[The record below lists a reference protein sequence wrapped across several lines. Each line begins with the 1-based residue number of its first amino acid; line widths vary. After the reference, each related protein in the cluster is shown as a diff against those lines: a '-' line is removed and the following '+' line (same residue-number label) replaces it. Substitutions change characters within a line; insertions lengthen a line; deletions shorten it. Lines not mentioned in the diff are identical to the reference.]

1 MQRLWRLMDADD
13 LVRHRERFRARP
25 YIYGVALTG
34 VGIAARLA
42 LEPLL
47 NDRVVFLPLVPG
59 VLVAAA
65 MGGLVPGLV
74 ICLLSA
80 GAGAMLVA
88 HYGLI
93 PANVADAVLF
103 LFLGLVISWGGERIR
118 RAQAEAAETAR
129 HLSERQAHL
138 QSILD
143 TVPDA
148 MIVIDET
155 GAIQS
160 FSAAAERLFGWSRDE
175 AVGRNV
181 SILMPPPDHDQH
193 DSYLARYLRTGER
206 RIIGVGRVVLG
217 QRRTGDTFPA
227 ELSVGEV
234 NSEGYRYFTGF
245 VRDLSEREA
254 TAHRLEILQSELLH
268 ISRLSAMGEMAAAL
282 AHELNQPLSAISNYL
297 RGGLRLLQLENP
309 GSQAV
314 APMDRA
320 TEQSLR
326 AGQIIRRLRDFVASG
341 ESERRE
347 ESLNRLVEE
356 AGALALVGARGAGVS
371 VKMTR
376 DPGVDAVFVDKVQVQ
391 QVLLNLIRNALEAM
405 DGSERKELLV
415 TIQAAGGDMA
425 EISVAD
431 TGAGLSPVIADRL
444 FQPFVSTKSGQG
456 MGVGLSICR
465 TIVEAH
471 GGRIWAEPN
480 PSGGTIFR
488 FTVPRTGEVAEV

>member
-1 MQRLWRLMDADD
+1 
-13 LVRHRERFRARP
+13 
-25 YIYGVALTG
+25 
-34 VGIAARLA
+34 
-42 LEPLL
+42 
-47 NDRVVFLPLVPG
+47 
-59 VLVAAA
+59 
-65 MGGLVPGLV
+65 
-74 ICLLSA
+74 
-80 GAGAMLVA
+80 
-88 HYGLI
+88 
-93 PANVADAVLF
+93 
-103 LFLGLVISWGGERIR
+103 
-118 RAQAEAAETAR
+118 
-129 HLSERQAHL
+129 
-138 QSILD
+138 
-143 TVPDA
+143 
-148 MIVIDET
+148 
-155 GAIQS
+155 
-160 FSAAAERLFGWSRDE
+160 
-175 AVGRNV
+175 
-181 SILMPPPDHDQH
+181 
-193 DSYLARYLRTGER
+193 
-206 RIIGVGRVVLG
+206 VVLG